1 MAGLGRIWRRW
12 GAIAVLVLMMAL
24 GMGVDRAIA
33 SVHEYPLD
41 PPGAGRVMFRSLQPL
56 RDREDRT
63 WQVVLLTEGDRRQVT
78 AVRLRL
84 SGFPGTVVD
93 RDRPLQVVS
102 GGQSWQ
108 LADGFALGAAS
119 PNVGEYDLMAALG
132 TIDGRA
138 PLTLTVPLLV
148 SDRAIA
154 ATIPVPPFAV
164 REWFQMLDQATG
176 QG

>member
-12 GAIAVLVLMMAL
+12 GVIALLVLLLSGL
-24 GMGVDRAIA
+24 GAGRAIA

-63 WQVVLLTEGDRRQVT
+63 WQVVLLTEGDGQQVT

-84 SGFPGTVVD
+84 SAFPGTVVD
-93 RDRPLQVVS
+93 RDRPLQVAS
-102 GGQSWQ
+102 GGQSWS
-108 LADGFALGAAS
+108 LADDFALAATS

-132 TIDGRA
+132 TMDSRA
-138 PLTLTVPLLV
+138 PLTLTVPLV
-148 SDRAIA
+148 VGDRAIA
-154 ATIPVPPFAV
+154 TTIPVPPFAV
-164 REWFQMLDQATG
+164 GEWFKMLDQATG